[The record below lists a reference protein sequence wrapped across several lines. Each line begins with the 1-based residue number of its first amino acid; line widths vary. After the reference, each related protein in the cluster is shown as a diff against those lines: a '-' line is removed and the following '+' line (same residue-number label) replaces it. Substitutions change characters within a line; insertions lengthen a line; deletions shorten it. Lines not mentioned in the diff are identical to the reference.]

1 MTKMCLDIKRTL
13 CCVYYEVKYY
23 YKYYFSSGD
32 RMNDYNYA
40 PLSEIIVDH
49 QPETRITRIPSGS
62 VPKRYTSPP
71 PFNPTE
77 KVVEKNHY
85 DTFPKNGLT
94 VNLRKRP
101 SIDFIET
108 HEKVLS
114 PISERSDTDTDSSLL
129 SSSLSSPHTSPHPS
143 PLTSPLTSP
152 HPSNNIKIEIT
163 DTDLKCEIESDS
175 DDTWELITDK
185 TE

>member
-129 SSSLSSPHTSPHPS
+129 SSSLSSSLSS
-143 PLTSPLTSP
+143 PLTSPIL
-152 HPSNNIKIEIT
+152 SNNIKIEIT

-175 DDTWELITDK
+175 DDTWELLTDK

>member
-23 YKYYFSSGD
+23 YNYYFSSGN

-108 HEKVLS
+108 QEKVLS

-129 SSSLSSPHTSPHPS
+129 SSSLSS

-175 DDTWELITDK
+175 DDTWELLTDK

>member
-1 MTKMCLDIKRTL
+1 
-13 CCVYYEVKYY
+13 
-23 YKYYFSSGD
+23 
-32 RMNDYNYA
+32 MNDYNYA

-129 SSSLSSPHTSPHPS
+129 SSSLSSSLSS
-143 PLTSPLTSP
+143 PLTSPIL
-152 HPSNNIKIEIT
+152 SNNIKIEIT

-175 DDTWELITDK
+175 DDTWELLTDK

>member
-23 YKYYFSSGD
+23 YNYYFSSGN

-129 SSSLSSPHTSPHPS
+129 PS
-143 PLTSPLTSP
+143 PLPSPL
-152 HPSNNIKIEIT
+152 PSNNIKIEII

-175 DDTWELITDK
+175 DDTWELLTDK